1 MTGNPGRAGLR
12 NVSASVYAKL
22 RNHARAKGLDTQTV
36 LARYVQE
43 RLLHRLSVSEEA
55 ENFCLKGGLLIA
67 AYNNGDLL
75 RPTEDI
81 DFNGF
86 DEDGSVARIKDAMR
100 CVLATDVEDDGVI
113 FDISSMRVVKS
124 RDDGVIPGGKV
135 LVHAVV
141 HTARVDL
148 KIDVGFGNVITPGVS
163 PVEFPSL
170 LDGTA
175 PRPLIKAY
183 PLETTIAEKL
193 HAMAQFGYENTR
205 LKDHFDILILSRIR
219 RFDGAVLAQ
228 AIERTFERQGRPIP
242 ETLEGLSRDLCRGAF
257 IRLEP
262 VHPARGPRLRHE
274 LFGCDPRD
282 PRTRRSRDGGGA
294 RRRRTTGSLGAGS
307 WMAGPDLRSVALI
320 WPLVRSVLRRGRVV
334 HCLPALG

>member
-242 ETLEGLSRDLCRGAF
+242 ETLEGLSETYAEEHSFAWSQF
-257 IRLEP
+257 IRRVAPGFDMNFSAVIREIRALVDP
-262 VHPARGPRLRHE
+262 VMAAARGDAEPPGVWEPGH
-274 LFGCDPRD
+274 G
-282 PRTRRSRDGGGA
+282 
-294 RRRRTTGSLGAGS
+294 
-307 WMAGPDLRSVALI
+307 WPDLICVPS
-320 WPLVRSVLRRGRVV
+320 P
-334 HCLPALG
+334 